1 MIEELGIVNIMA
13 AGQLAEV
20 ARFAVSSVGEPLLT
34 RIVPKAVPSS
44 LAASE
49 VKEVL
54 PLAVLTVGSH
64 TGKPM
69 TCQMIPSRNDSL
81 TISPARP
88 GSCSSHSEIGRGS
101 PCTSIRPVTTPDGCI
116 HRDTFMTG
124 CPPPTLISKTPGSS
138 IRRPA

>member
-1 MIEELGIVNIMA
+1 MIEELGIVNMTVA
-13 AGQLAEV
+13 EKLAGV
-20 ARFAVSSVGEPLLT
+20 ARFAVSSVGESLLT

-49 VKEVL
+49 VKDVL
-54 PLAVLTVGSH
+54 PLVVLTVGSH

-69 TCQMIPSRNDSL
+69 TCQMIPGRNDSL
-81 TISPARP
+81 TISPARA
-88 GSCSSHSEIGRGS
+88 GSYPSHSGIGRGS

-124 CPPPTLISKTPGSS
+124 CPPPTLISKMPGSS
-138 IRRPA
+138 TRRPA